1 MPTYANNLWIV
12 MNFGHRPDLTRTA
25 PYSSYV
31 SKQFCFPDSWAG
43 IPTSKRNNTIGG
55 HPLVNS
61 QEDKSALTWFWCVAV
76 KSIVCKSII
85 HNHPI
90 VLSSQPWW
98 NLPFLRGNR
107 SAKTIPGFIAV
118 RPSPQLLE
126 AALIFARS
134 NNFTIRDG
142 ASARDGASLLEPR
155 RDHRLKCLFLVTI

>member
-85 HNHPI
+85 HIILLFCRLNHGETSHFCRAT
-90 VLSSQPWW
+90 VLRKPSQVSSRCDPVPNCWRLLWSSREVITSPSEMVPRHGMGQACSNLEGTTDW
-98 NLPFLRGNR
+98 NVYF
-107 SAKTIPGFIAV
+107 
-118 RPSPQLLE
+118 
-126 AALIFARS
+126 
-134 NNFTIRDG
+134 
-142 ASARDGASLLEPR
+142 
-155 RDHRLKCLFLVTI
+155 